1 MPTSDEDLRK
11 QQDTVQKLRDQV
23 AAARATAETKA
34 REQDNDVAAAQLQA
48 EEIRLKTELAQLKEA
63 GKATTVKAGA
73 AGPIEAAKAQVSL
86 AEAQA
91 KMVEDLRAA
100 DAKARENKE
109 AADAEVAQVVANQ
122 ATTAGAPDAE
132 RSN

>member
-23 AAARATAETKA
+23 AAKRAEAETKA

-48 EEIRLKTELAQLKEA
+48 EEVRLRTELAQLRESSK
-63 GKATTVKAGA
+63 TSNVRAGA
-73 AGPIEAAKAQVSL
+73 AGPIEAAKQQVSL

-100 DAKARENKE
+100 DEKVRKNQDES
-109 AADAEVAQVVANQ
+109 ADEVEQVVAKQ